1 MNKKWIIL
9 CAVIVVIVAV
19 LLIWKPF
26 GSGSAPKAAD
36 TETSAEASA
45 QLTEE
50 QPAAAQA
57 DLSEGKKPSE
67 EETEAEEESGA
78 IILEDGGDLEII
90 IPDDEDSA
98 GF

>member
-45 QLTEE
+45 QLSEE
-50 QPAAAQA
+50 QTAAEQA

-67 EETEAEEESGA
+67 ETETEEESGA